1 MISYRHLKHTAHKCT
16 CAWEF
21 KKPFMFCFI
30 MLCCIQA
37 KINEQL
43 TFFNIVLQIK
53 IYKIGTREVNI

>member
-1 MISYRHLKHTAHKCT
+1 
-16 CAWEF
+16 
-21 KKPFMFCFI
+21 